1 MFSCI
6 RNFFYS
12 SSYLEETR
20 DNDDIILTPKNIET
34 KSTLIFLHGLGDT
47 GDGYIGVFNSSEKP
61 IPETMKVIL
70 PTAPL
75 SSVTLNNDQEMRSWF
90 NIKNFKSEEDISKE
104 EFLNNSNRIINI
116 INREAE
122 NLNGDYKRIFI
133 GGFSQGGCIALNVGL
148 NFEKELGGII
158 VFSGILF
165 PFCTNNIKE
174 DKLNIPIYIGHG
186 INDDIISFKLAKM
199 SYEYLST
206 KNYKNLTIYD
216 FYMGHCVNPQELID
230 MKEFINS
237 RLNELDDEKE
247 ITK

>member
-104 EFLNNSNRIINI
+104 
-116 INREAE
+116 
-122 NLNGDYKRIFI
+122 
-133 GGFSQGGCIALNVGL
+133 
-148 NFEKELGGII
+148 
-158 VFSGILF
+158 
-165 PFCTNNIKE
+165 
-174 DKLNIPIYIGHG
+174 
-186 INDDIISFKLAKM
+186 
-199 SYEYLST
+199 
-206 KNYKNLTIYD
+206 
-216 FYMGHCVNPQELID
+216 
-230 MKEFINS
+230 
-237 RLNELDDEKE
+237 
-247 ITK
+247 

>member
-1 MFSCI
+1 
-6 RNFFYS
+6 
-12 SSYLEETR
+12 
-20 DNDDIILTPKNIET
+20 
-34 KSTLIFLHGLGDT
+34 
-47 GDGYIGVFNSSEKP
+47 
-61 IPETMKVIL
+61 MKVIL

-133 GGFSQGGCIALNVGL
+133 GGFSQGACIALNIGL

-165 PFCTNNIKE
+165 PFCTKNIKE
-174 DKLNIPIYIGHG
+174 EKLNIPIYIGHG

-199 SYEYLST
+199 SYEYLTT
-206 KNYKNLTIYD
+206 KGYKNLSIHD

-237 RLNELDDEKE
+237 RLNELDEEKE
-247 ITK
+247 IKK